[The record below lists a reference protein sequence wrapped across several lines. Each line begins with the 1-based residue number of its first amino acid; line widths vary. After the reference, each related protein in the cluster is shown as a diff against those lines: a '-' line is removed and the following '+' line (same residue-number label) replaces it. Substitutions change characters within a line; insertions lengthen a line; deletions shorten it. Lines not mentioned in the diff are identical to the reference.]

1 MTLPPRLK
9 FGTFLAPFHALGE
22 NPTLSLHRDLELM
35 EWLDELGFDEAWIG
49 EHHSAGWETI
59 SSPELFIAGAA
70 ERTKHIKFGT
80 GVISLPYHNPLMVAN
95 RMIQLDHQTRG
106 RVMMGVG
113 PGALTTDALMM
124 GIDPSTQR
132 PRMDEAL
139 GIILRL
145 FTETEPITYKG
156 EWFELKNARVHLRPF
171 TYPHMPVAVAALQ
184 SPAGPSAA
192 GKYGAGL
199 LSLSLPRGG
208 NVETALRD
216 VWSIAETTAAAHGRT
231 ADRKE
236 WRLVISAH
244 LSDSRDQA
252 FAEARVGAGRH
263 QYEYFAQTLGVP
275 TGFDG
280 PPEEI
285 IDEMA
290 RRDLWCIGTPDDLI
304 AMIEKLDRRSGG
316 FGGILIQA
324 NEWATREQVRHS
336 YELMARYVMPR
347 FQGSL
352 ENLQASQ
359 ADAAHAA
366 GLVATLRQEAQEK
379 AKQAYEVNVPGVS

>member
-1 MTLPPRLK
+1 MTLPPRMK
-9 FGTFLAPFHALGE
+9 FGTFLAPFHRLGE

-59 SSPELFIAGAA
+59 SSPEVFIAGAA

-124 GIDPSTQR
+124 GIEPSTQR
-132 PRMDEAL
+132 PRMDDAL

-156 EWFELKNARVHLRPF
+156 EWFELNNARVHLRPY

-192 GKYGAGL
+192 GKYGIGM

-208 NVETALRD
+208 NVETALQSGLSLRT
-216 VWSIAETTAAAHGRT
+216 WLPTAGQPTVR
-231 ADRKE
+231 
-236 WRLVISAH
+236 WRLVSCAP
-244 LSDSRDQA
+244 
-252 FAEARVGAGRH
+252 F
-263 QYEYFAQTLGVP
+263 
-275 TGFDG
+275 
-280 PPEEI
+280 
-285 IDEMA
+285 
-290 RRDLWCIGTPDDLI
+290 
-304 AMIEKLDRRSGG
+304 
-316 FGGILIQA
+316 
-324 NEWATREQVRHS
+324 
-336 YELMARYVMPR
+336 
-347 FQGSL
+347 
-352 ENLQASQ
+352 
-359 ADAAHAA
+359 
-366 GLVATLRQEAQEK
+366 
-379 AKQAYEVNVPGVS
+379 